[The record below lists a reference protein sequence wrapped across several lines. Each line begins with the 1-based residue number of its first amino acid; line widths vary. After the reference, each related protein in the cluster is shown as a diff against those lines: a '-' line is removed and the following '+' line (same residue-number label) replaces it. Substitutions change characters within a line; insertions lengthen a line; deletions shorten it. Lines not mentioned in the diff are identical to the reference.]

1 MLSGGTNTGVM
12 QLAGEIRNIVAFAN
26 SFKRRDIDCSFG
38 GVDIENNVALSVFFE
53 RGVIEKIEALTDPL
67 KVRRSGMV
75 SSWST
80 RASP

>member
-1 MLSGGTNTGVM
+1 MRLEILS
-12 QLAGEIRNIVAFAN
+12 LAFAN
-26 SFKRRDIDCSFG
+26 YFKRRDIDCSFE

>member
-1 MLSGGTNTGVM
+1 M

-26 SFKRRDIDCSFG
+26 SFKRRDIDCSFE

-53 RGVIEKIEALTDPL
+53 RKVIEDIEALTDPL
-67 KVRRSGMV
+67 KVRRSGMD

>member
-1 MLSGGTNTGVM
+1 MRLEI
-12 QLAGEIRNIVAFAN
+12 LRLLPILLKGEILTVP
-26 SFKRRDIDCSFG
+26 SCSE

-53 RGVIEKIEALTDPL
+53 RGDIENIVALTDPL
-67 KVRRSGMV
+67 KVRRSGMD